1 MEEGI
6 FFQPEVL
13 RELKNYVEVRL
24 HTDLPQE
31 WSGKLLELKKERLA
45 GNTASPIYEILDPKT
60 GERIDRF
67 DGADLGEKRFL
78 DFLRRNKDKGSF

>member
-13 RELKNYVEVRL
+13 RELQNYVEVRL

-31 WSGKLLELKKERLA
+31 WSVKLLELKKERLS
-45 GNTASPIYEILDPKT
+45 GNTASPIYEIVDPKT
-60 GERIDRF
+60 AERIDQF
-67 DGADLGEKRFL
+67 GGADLTGKRFL
-78 DFLRRNKDKGSF
+78 DFLRRNTDKGSF

>member
-1 MEEGI
+1 MEEGV

-31 WSGKLLELKKERLA
+31 WSKKLFALKKERLA
-45 GNTASPIYEILDPKT
+45 GNTASPIYEIVDPNT
-60 GERIDRF
+60 GEHIDRF
-67 DGADLGEKRFL
+67 DGADLGGKRFL
-78 DFLRRNKDKGSF
+78 DFLRRNKDKGNF